1 MATLHN
7 ATSHFYELY
16 LHERNFTILLL
27 LAELSSR
34 VNLYEDLYEDVS
46 SKGTSY
52 AIQVCNINMYLKAN
66 VSWNSLV

>member
-16 LHERNFTILLL
+16 LQERNFTILLL

-34 VNLYEDLYEDVS
+34 VNLYDLYEDVS

-52 AIQVCNINMYLKAN
+52 AIQVYNINMYLKAN